1 MKQVKK
7 IRLLS
12 IATIVAILFVL
23 AGCGSNQNSSKEN
36 SDNNQKVSVQ
46 HELGKTKVPKNPKK

>member
-7 IRLLS
+7 VRLLS

-36 SDNNQKVSVQ
+36 SDNN
-46 HELGKTKVPKNPKK
+46 